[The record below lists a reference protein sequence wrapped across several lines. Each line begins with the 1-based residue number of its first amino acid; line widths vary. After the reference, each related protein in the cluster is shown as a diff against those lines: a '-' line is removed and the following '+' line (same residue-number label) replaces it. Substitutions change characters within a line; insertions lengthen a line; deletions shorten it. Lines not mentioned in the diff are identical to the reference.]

1 MCVNRTGSECV
12 FTLDHQTIN
21 MEESG
26 LLITNCSSRKKP
38 LFVSSVIIE
47 QPEDLE
53 SELIVQSKRSE
64 AVFTQYIY
72 QFPFIKPGLQ
82 SFITHDQVDESYF

>member
-1 MCVNRTGSECV
+1 M
-12 FTLDHQTIN
+12 
-21 MEESG
+21 
-26 LLITNCSSRKKP
+26 
-38 LFVSSVIIE
+38 SSVIIE

-82 SFITHDQVDESYF
+82 SFITRDQVDESYF